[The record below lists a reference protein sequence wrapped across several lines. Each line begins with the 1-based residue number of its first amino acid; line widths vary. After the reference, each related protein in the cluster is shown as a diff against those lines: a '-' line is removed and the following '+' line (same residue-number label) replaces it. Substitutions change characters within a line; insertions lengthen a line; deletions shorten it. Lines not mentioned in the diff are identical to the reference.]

1 MKKPKS
7 IQQAQQI
14 VSDGFN
20 RAQGYCLAALL
31 MNPSL
36 SHAQSIESILA
47 RTTSYLQGGIA
58 RGLGIL
64 AIVVAGYLCVVR
76 QKFPKEY
83 FMMILVGLGII
94 FGGSSL
100 YNSLVG

>member
-1 MKKPKS
+1 MMRTLKAIS
-7 IQQAQQI
+7 QRAHQ
-14 VSDGFN
+14 GFN
-20 RAQGYCLAALL
+20 RVQGYCLATLL

-47 RTTSYLQGGIA
+47 RTTSYLQGGVA

>member
-1 MKKPKS
+1 MMRTLKAIS
-7 IQQAQQI
+7 QRFHR
-14 VSDGFN
+14 GFN
-20 RAQGYCLAALL
+20 HAQGYCLAALL

-36 SHAQSIESILA
+36 SHAQSIESILG
-47 RTTSYLQGGIA
+47 RTTSYLQGGVA

-64 AIVVAGYLCVVR
+64 AIVAVGYLCVVR

>member
-1 MKKPKS
+1 MKKS
-7 IQQAQQI
+7 MSMQQVQQI
-14 VSDGFN
+14 ASKRFN
-20 RAQGYCLAALL
+20 RVQGYCWASLL
-31 MNPSL
+31 MSPSL
-36 SHAQSIESILA
+36 SHAQSIESILG

-64 AIVVAGYLCVVR
+64 AIVAVGYLCVVR